1 MFRNNQAFSSFS
13 VTDIDAA
20 RRFYADT
27 LGLEVRDGDMGTL
40 ELTIGDGAKVLVYPK
55 SAHEPA
61 TFTVLN
67 FPVEDVDKAVDT
79 LRAEVEQLRV
89 ALSAAEPSHAEVQ
102 VGLHGVRTKLDEL
115 GDDLKAGALTG
126 SDYLARIGRLLG
138 LG

>member
-1 MFRNNQAFSSFS
+1 MSASNSRPVDLDEVGHLVDQLERDLAK
-13 VTDIDAA
+13 A
-20 RRFYADT
+20 RA
-27 LGLEVRDGDMGTL
+27 G
-40 ELTIGDGAKVLVYPK
+40 GA
-55 SAHEPA
+55 S
-61 TFTVLN
+61 
-67 FPVEDVDKAVDT
+67 VDT

-89 ALSAAEPSHAEVQ
+89 ALSAAEPSHAEVH